1 MYKTTDDPCRQ
12 SRLIRREL
20 NLRDVVFFTI
30 SGVLGTRWLS
40 ASAHA
45 GPGAVTLWALAAVL
59 FFVPCAWAIATLSKK
74 YPQQGGLYVWTR
86 EDFGDWHGF
95 LCFWL
100 YWFGIA
106 LWFPNAV
113 MAYSSMAVYALG
125 PAYTYLAND
134 RTYIVVASLI
144 LIWVSLGSH
153 LVGLRYGKI
162 TQILGFVGS
171 YGVGAMLVLIAGAIW
186 FRGGASA
193 THFNFVPRFDF
204 ETINFWAQISYALTG
219 LEMAPVMGEE
229 IEDPE
234 RTLPRAA
241 WISTVACSGYYSLAT
256 AALLV
261 LMPPESVNVLSGL
274 AEGGHLA
281 GLKLGLAWL
290 GPVFAACIFLGA
302 LGQIGALGAAAAR
315 LPYVV
320 GAYRHFPSAF
330 AKLHHRWRTPYISI
344 LTLAGF
350 ASVAL
355 LLFQLG
361 ETVRAAY
368 SLLVDL
374 MVLATFIPFL
384 YIFASSWKCGNRV
397 SAASGCLV
405 SLLAL
410 VCSLVPPS
418 DVRNIW
424 IFEAKLIGGT
434 LVLVLLARWIF
445 VRAERSRA

>member
-1 MYKTTDDPCRQ
+1 V
-12 SRLIRREL
+12 RREL

-45 GPGAVTLWALAAVL
+45 GPGAVTLWILAAVL
-59 FFVPCAWAIATLSKK
+59 FLVPCAWAIASLSKK

-86 EDFGDWHGF
+86 NDFGDWHGF

-113 MAYSSMAVYALG
+113 MAYASMAVYALG
-125 PAYTYLAND
+125 PAYTHLASD
-134 RTYIVVASLI
+134 RTYVIGASLV

-153 LVGLRYGKI
+153 LIGLRYGKW
-162 TQILGFVGS
+162 TQALGFIGS
-171 YGVGAMLVLIAGAIW
+171 YGVGAMLLGIAALVW
-186 FRGGASA
+186 FRDGKAA
-193 THFNFVPRFDF
+193 TEFHFLPKFNF

-229 IEDPE
+229 IHDPE
-234 RTLPRAA
+234 RVLPKAA
-241 WISTVACSGYYSLAT
+241 WISTIACSGYYSLAT

-261 LMPPESVNVLSGL
+261 LMAPEQVNVLYGL

-290 GPVFAACIFLGA
+290 GPVFAICIFLGA
-302 LGQIGALGAAAAR
+302 LGQFGALGAAAAR

-320 GAYRHFPSAF
+320 GADRYFPAAF
-330 AKLHHRWRTPYISI
+330 AKLHPRWGTPHVSI
-344 LTLAGF
+344 LTLASF
-350 ASVAL
+350 ATVSLILV
-355 LLFQLG
+355 QYG
-361 ETVRAAY
+361 ETIKAAY

-384 YIFASSWKCGNRV
+384 YIFASSWKCGNRI
-397 SAASGCLV
+397 SAASGAFV
-405 SLLAL
+405 SFLAL
-410 VCSLVPPS
+410 VCSLAPPD
-418 DVRNIW
+418 DVSSVW

-434 LVLVLLARWIF
+434 LLLVMLARWIF
-445 VRAERSRA
+445 IRAERVRT

>member
-1 MYKTTDDPCRQ
+1 MH
-12 SRLIRREL
+12 REL
-20 NLRDVVFFTI
+20 KLRDVVFFTI

-45 GPGAVTLWALAAVL
+45 GPGAVTLWVLAAVL
-59 FFVPCAWAIATLSKK
+59 FLVPCAWAIATLSKK
-74 YPQQGGLYVWTR
+74 YPQQGGLYIWTR
-86 EDFGDWHGF
+86 NDFGDWHGF

-100 YWFGIA
+100 YWFSIA

-125 PAYTYLAND
+125 PSYTHLAGD
-134 RTYIVVASLI
+134 RTYIITASLV

-153 LVGLRYGKI
+153 LIGLRYGKW
-162 TQILGFVGS
+162 TQLFGFIGS
-171 YGVGAMLVLIAGAIW
+171 YGAGAMLLVIAAVVWLHDGV
-186 FRGGASA
+186 SA
-193 THFNFVPRFDF
+193 TQFNFIPRFDF

-229 IEDPE
+229 IHDPE
-234 RTLPRAA
+234 RVLPKAA

-261 LMPPESVNVLSGL
+261 LMPAASVNVLYGL

-281 GLKLGLAWL
+281 GIKLGLAWL
-290 GPVFAACIFLGA
+290 GPLFATCIFLGA
-302 LGQIGALGAAAAR
+302 LGQFGALGAAAAR

-320 GAYRHFPSAF
+320 GAFRYFPAAF
-330 AKLHHRWRTPYISI
+330 AKLHPRWHTPHVSI

-350 ASVAL
+350 ATVAL
-355 LLFQLG
+355 ILVQIG
-361 ETVRAAY
+361 ETIRAAY

-374 MVLATFIPFL
+374 MVLSTFVPFL

-397 SAASGCLV
+397 SAASGFLV

-410 VCSLVPPS
+410 ACSLAPPD
-418 DVRNIW
+418 DVTNIW
-424 IFEAKLIGGT
+424 AFEAKLIGGT
-434 LVLVLLARWIF
+434 LVLVTLARWSF
-445 VRAERSRA
+445 VRAERVRA